1 MKELFQNKVF
11 RIIMTTDAIQ
21 QLCIWIRNMAVLF
34 FVIEKTNANPI
45 AISLITIF
53 EYLPIFVFSYLGGT
67 LADKWNPKHT
77 MIAGDFL
84 SSISVVV
91 ILLLINQGLWQTVF
105 AATLVSSMVSQF
117 SVPSSAI
124 MFKRNIDTTLVTPA
138 ISLSQGL
145 QSLYIIIGPIIGT
158 LLYQSIGITLSLTII
173 AVLFLCSSLI
183 QFLLPASPRNT
194 DYIRPSLLSQMK
206 EGLVYIH
213 NDKGLTV
220 LCSLLGLFGFAQGLI
235 QPLTIFILTDRL
247 GLEKESLQW
256 FYSLS
261 GIGLLAGAI
270 ISMSIVSK
278 YRTRT
283 ILFFSMI
290 AFAAVTIAEALSTMV
305 VLTATLYLISGLIIA
320 FVQVAISAPLIKTVQ
335 EDYIGRINGLITP
348 LMIGGILI
356 GTALSGILIEQL
368 SLISVFMLSAFMLVI
383 CGIIS
388 LGYQSAPEQVELN
401 RTP

>member
-53 EYLPIFVFSYLGGT
+53 EYLPIFVFSYVGGT
-67 LADKWNPKHT
+67 LADKWNPKRT

-84 SSISVVV
+84 SSLSVVV

-117 SVPSSAI
+117 SVPSSVI
-124 MFKRNIDTTLVTPA
+124 MFKRNIDEKLITPA

-145 QSLYIIIGPIIGT
+145 QSLYLIIGPIIGT
-158 LLYQSIGITLSLTII
+158 LLYKGIGITFSLTII
-173 AVLFLCSSLI
+173 AILFLCASLI
-183 QFLLPASPRNT
+183 QFLLPASSRNA
-194 DYIRPSLLSQMK
+194 DYIKPSLLCQMK
-206 EGLVYIH
+206 EGLVYIS

-220 LCSLLGLFGFAQGLI
+220 LCSVLGLFGFAQGLI

-247 GLEKESLQW
+247 GIESESLQW

-261 GIGLLAGAI
+261 GVGLLTGAI

-278 YRTRT
+278 YRTSI
-283 ILFFSMI
+283 ILFFGMI
-290 AFAAVTIAEALSTMV
+290 AFAAVTAAEALSTV
-305 VLTATLYLISGLIIA
+305 VVVTAALYFLSGLIIA
-320 FVQVAISAPLIKTVQ
+320 FVQVAISVPLIKNVQ
-335 EDYIGRINGLITP
+335 EDYIGRINGMITP
-348 LMIGGILI
+348 LLIGGILI
-356 GTALSGILIEQL
+356 GTALSGVLIEQL
-368 SLISVFMLSAFMLVI
+368 SLIPVFMLSSFMLVI

-388 LGYQSAPEQVELN
+388 LGYQSAPEHVKLN
-401 RTP
+401 RAP

>member
-34 FVIEKTNANPI
+34 FIIEKTNADPI

-67 LADKWNPKHT
+67 LADKWNPKRT

-84 SSISVVV
+84 SSISVVI
-91 ILLLINQGLWQTVF
+91 ILLLIYQGLWQTVF

-117 SVPSSAI
+117 SAPSSVI
-124 MFKRNIDTTLVTPA
+124 MFKRNIDEQLITPA

-145 QSLYIIIGPIIGT
+145 QSLYLIIGPIIGT
-158 LLYQSIGITLSLTII
+158 LLYKGLGITFSLTII
-173 AVLFLCSSLI
+173 AMLFLCSALV
-183 QFLLPASPRNT
+183 QFLLPASPRKA
-194 DYIRPSLLSQMK
+194 DYIKPNLLAQMK
-206 EGLVYIH
+206 EGLVYIG

-220 LCSLLGLFGFAQGLI
+220 LCSVLGLFGFAQGLI

-247 GLEKESLQW
+247 RIDTESLQW

-261 GIGLLAGAI
+261 GVGLLIGAI

-278 YRTRT
+278 YKTRA
-283 ILFFSMI
+283 ILFLGMI
-290 AFAAVTIAEALSTMV
+290 AFAVVTVAEALSTV
-305 VLTATLYLISGLIIA
+305 VILTAMLYFLSGLIIA
-320 FVQVAISAPLIKTVQ
+320 FVQVAISVPLIQNVQ

-348 LMIGGILI
+348 LLIAGILI
-356 GTALSGILIEQL
+356 GTALSGVLIEKL
-368 SLISVFMLSAFMLVI
+368 TLIPVYMLSGSILVI
-383 CGIIS
+383 CSVIS
-388 LGYQSAPEQVELN
+388 LGYQSAPEHVEFD
-401 RTP
+401 RAP

>member
-1 MKELFQNKVF
+1 MKELFHNKVF

-34 FVIEKTNANPI
+34 FIIEKTNANPI

-67 LADKWNPKHT
+67 LADKWNPKRT

-91 ILLLINQGLWQTVF
+91 ILLLIHQGLWQTVF

-117 SVPSSAI
+117 SAPSSVI
-124 MFKRNIDTTLVTPA
+124 MFKRNIDETLLTPA

-145 QSLYIIIGPIIGT
+145 QSLYLIIGPIIGT
-158 LLYQSIGITLSLTII
+158 LLYKGLGITFSLTII
-173 AVLFLCSSLI
+173 AILFLCSAMV
-183 QFLLPASPRNT
+183 QFLLPASPRKA
-194 DYIRPSLLSQMK
+194 DYIKPNLLAQMK
-206 EGLVYIH
+206 EGLVYIS
-213 NDKGLTV
+213 NDIGLMV
-220 LCSLLGLFGFAQGLI
+220 LCSVLGLFGFAQGLI

-247 GLEKESLQW
+247 HIESDSLQW

-261 GIGLLAGAI
+261 GVGLLIGAI

-278 YRTRT
+278 YKTRT
-283 ILFFSMI
+283 ILFLGMI
-290 AFAAVTIAEALSTMV
+290 AFAAVTVAEALSTV
-305 VLTATLYLISGLIIA
+305 VILTAILYFLSGLIIA
-320 FVQVAISAPLIKTVQ
+320 FVQVAISVPLIQNVQ

-348 LMIGGILI
+348 LLIAGILI
-356 GTALSGILIEQL
+356 GTALSGVLVEQL
-368 SLISVFMLSAFMLVI
+368 TLIPVFMLSAFILVI

-388 LGYQSAPEQVELN
+388 LGYQSAPEPVEFD

>member
-34 FVIEKTNANPI
+34 FIIEKTNADPI

-67 LADKWNPKHT
+67 LADKWNPKRT

-117 SVPSSAI
+117 SAPSSVI
-124 MFKRNIDTTLVTPA
+124 MFKRNIDEQLITPA

-145 QSLYIIIGPIIGT
+145 QSLYLIVGPIIGT
-158 LLYQSIGITLSLTII
+158 LLYKGLGITFSLTII
-173 AVLFLCSSLI
+173 AMLFLCSAMV
-183 QFLLPASPRNT
+183 QFLLPASPRKA
-194 DYIRPSLLSQMK
+194 DYIKPNLLAQMK
-206 EGLVYIH
+206 EGLVYIN

-220 LCSLLGLFGFAQGLI
+220 LCSVLGLFGFAQGLI
-235 QPLTIFILTDRL
+235 QPLTIFILSDRL
-247 GLEKESLQW
+247 RIETESLQW

-261 GIGLLAGAI
+261 GVGLLIGAI

-278 YRTRT
+278 YKTRT
-283 ILFFSMI
+283 ILFLGMI
-290 AFAAVTIAEALSTMV
+290 AFAVVTVAEALSTV
-305 VLTATLYLISGLIIA
+305 VFLTALLYFLSGLIIA
-320 FVQVAISAPLIKTVQ
+320 FVQVAISVPLIQNVQ
-335 EDYIGRINGLITP
+335 EDYIGRINGMITP
-348 LMIGGILI
+348 LLIAGILI
-356 GTALSGILIEQL
+356 GTALSGVLIEKL
-368 SLISVFMLSAFMLVI
+368 TLIPVYMLSASILVI
-383 CGIIS
+383 CSVIS
-388 LGYQSAPEQVELN
+388 LGYQSAPEHVEFD
-401 RTP
+401 RAS

>member
-21 QLCIWIRNMAVLF
+21 LLCIWIRNMAVLF
-34 FVIEKTNANPI
+34 FIIEKTNANPI

-67 LADKWNPKHT
+67 LADKWNPKRT

-117 SVPSSAI
+117 SAPSSVI
-124 MFKRNIDTTLVTPA
+124 MFKRNIDEQLITPA

-145 QSLYIIIGPIIGT
+145 QSLYLIIGPIIGT
-158 LLYQSIGITLSLTII
+158 LLYKGLGISFSLTII
-173 AVLFLCSSLI
+173 AILFLCSAMV
-183 QFLLPASPRNT
+183 QFLLPASPRKA
-194 DYIRPSLLSQMK
+194 DYIKPNLLAQMK
-206 EGLVYIH
+206 EGLVYIN

-220 LCSLLGLFGFAQGLI
+220 LCSVLGLFGFAQGLI

-247 GLEKESLQW
+247 RIETESLQW

-261 GIGLLAGAI
+261 GVGLLIGAI

-278 YRTRT
+278 YKTRM
-283 ILFFSMI
+283 ILFLGMI
-290 AFAAVTIAEALSTMV
+290 AFAAVTIAEALSTV
-305 VLTATLYLISGLIIA
+305 VILTAMLYFLSGLIIA
-320 FVQVAISAPLIKTVQ
+320 FVQVAISVPLIQNVQ

-348 LMIGGILI
+348 LLIAGILI
-356 GTALSGILIEQL
+356 GTALSGVLIEQL
-368 SLISVFMLSAFMLVI
+368 TLIPVFMLSAFTLII
-383 CGIIS
+383 CGVIS
-388 LGYQSAPEQVELN
+388 LGYQSAPEPVEFD
-401 RTP
+401 RAP

>member
-1 MKELFQNKVF
+1 MKELFQSKVF

-34 FVIEKTNANPI
+34 FIIEKTNADPI

-67 LADKWNPKHT
+67 LADKWNPKRT

-84 SSISVVV
+84 SSISVVI

-117 SVPSSAI
+117 STPSSVI
-124 MFKRNIDTTLVTPA
+124 MFKRNIDEQLITPA

-145 QSLYIIIGPIIGT
+145 QSLYLIIGPIIGT
-158 LLYQSIGITLSLTII
+158 LLYKSLGITFSLTII
-173 AVLFLCSSLI
+173 AMLFLCSALV
-183 QFLLPASPRNT
+183 QFLLPASPRKA
-194 DYIRPSLLSQMK
+194 DYIKPNLLAQMK
-206 EGLVYIH
+206 EGLVYIG

-220 LCSLLGLFGFAQGLI
+220 LCSVLGLFGFAQGLI
-235 QPLTIFILTDRL
+235 QPLTIFILSDRL
-247 GLEKESLQW
+247 RIDTESLQW

-261 GIGLLAGAI
+261 GVGLLIGAI

-278 YRTRT
+278 YKTRT
-283 ILFFSMI
+283 ILFLGMI
-290 AFAAVTIAEALSTMV
+290 AFAVVTVAEALSTV
-305 VLTATLYLISGLIIA
+305 VILTAMLYFLSGLIIA
-320 FVQVAISAPLIKTVQ
+320 FVQVAISVPLIQNVQ

-348 LMIGGILI
+348 LLIAGILI
-356 GTALSGILIEQL
+356 GTALSGVLIEKL
-368 SLISVFMLSAFMLVI
+368 TLIPVYMLAASILVI
-383 CGIIS
+383 CSVIS
-388 LGYQSAPEQVELN
+388 LGYQSAPEPVEFD
-401 RTP
+401 RAP

>member
-34 FVIEKTNANPI
+34 FIIEKTNADPI

-67 LADKWNPKHT
+67 LADKWNPKRT

-84 SSISVVV
+84 SSISVVI
-91 ILLLINQGLWQTVF
+91 ILLLIYQGLWQTVF

-117 SVPSSAI
+117 SAPSSVI
-124 MFKRNIDTTLVTPA
+124 MFKRNIDEQLITPA

-145 QSLYIIIGPIIGT
+145 QSLYLIIGPIIGT
-158 LLYQSIGITLSLTII
+158 LLYKGLGITFSLTII
-173 AVLFLCSSLI
+173 AMLFLCSALV
-183 QFLLPASPRNT
+183 QFLLPASPRKA
-194 DYIRPSLLSQMK
+194 DYIKPNLLAQMK
-206 EGLVYIH
+206 EGLVYIN

-220 LCSLLGLFGFAQGLI
+220 LCSVLGLFGLAQGLI

-247 GLEKESLQW
+247 RIDTESLQW

-261 GIGLLAGAI
+261 GVGLLIGAI

-278 YRTRT
+278 YKTRA
-283 ILFFSMI
+283 ILFLGMI
-290 AFAAVTIAEALSTMV
+290 AFAVVTVAEALSTV
-305 VLTATLYLISGLIIA
+305 VILTAMLYFLSGLIIA
-320 FVQVAISAPLIKTVQ
+320 FVQVAISVPLIQNVQ

-348 LMIGGILI
+348 LLIAGILI
-356 GTALSGILIEQL
+356 GTALSGVLIEKL
-368 SLISVFMLSAFMLVI
+368 TLIPVYMLSGSILVI
-383 CGIIS
+383 CSVIS
-388 LGYQSAPEQVELN
+388 LGYQSAPEHVEFD
-401 RTP
+401 RAP

>member
-34 FVIEKTNANPI
+34 FIIEKTNADPI

-67 LADKWNPKHT
+67 LADKWNPKRA

-105 AATLVSSMVSQF
+105 AATLVSAMASQF
-117 SVPSSAI
+117 SAPSSVI
-124 MFKRNIDTTLVTPA
+124 MFKRNIDEQLITPA

-145 QSLYIIIGPIIGT
+145 QSLYLIIGPIIGT
-158 LLYQSIGITLSLTII
+158 LLYNGLGITFSLTVI
-173 AVLFLCSSLI
+173 AMLFLCSALI
-183 QFLLPASPRNT
+183 QFLLPASPRQT
-194 DYIRPSLLSQMK
+194 DYIKPNLLAQMK
-206 EGLVYIH
+206 EGLVYIR

-220 LCSLLGLFGFAQGLI
+220 LCSVLGLFGFAQGLI

-247 GLEKESLQW
+247 RIETESLQW

-261 GIGLLAGAI
+261 GVGLLIGAI

-278 YRTRT
+278 HKTRT
-283 ILFFSMI
+283 ILFLGMI
-290 AFAAVTIAEALSTMV
+290 AFAAVTIAEALSTV
-305 VLTATLYLISGLIIA
+305 VILTA
-320 FVQVAISAPLIKTVQ
+320 
-335 EDYIGRINGLITP
+335 
-348 LMIGGILI
+348 
-356 GTALSGILIEQL
+356 
-368 SLISVFMLSAFMLVI
+368 
-383 CGIIS
+383 
-388 LGYQSAPEQVELN
+388 
-401 RTP
+401 

>member
-34 FVIEKTNANPI
+34 FIIEKTNADPI

-67 LADKWNPKHT
+67 LADKWNPKRT

-84 SSISVVV
+84 SSISVVI

-117 SVPSSAI
+117 SAPSSVI
-124 MFKRNIDTTLVTPA
+124 MFKRNIDEQLLTPA

-145 QSLYIIIGPIIGT
+145 QSLYLIIGPIIGT
-158 LLYQSIGITLSLTII
+158 LLYKSLGITFSLTII
-173 AVLFLCSSLI
+173 AMLFLCSALV
-183 QFLLPASPRNT
+183 QFLLPASPRKA
-194 DYIRPSLLSQMK
+194 DYIKPNLLAQMK
-206 EGLVYIH
+206 EGLVYIG

-220 LCSLLGLFGFAQGLI
+220 LCSVLGLFGFAQGLI
-235 QPLTIFILTDRL
+235 QPLTIFILSDRL
-247 GLEKESLQW
+247 RIDTESLQW

-261 GIGLLAGAI
+261 GVGLLIGAI

-278 YRTRT
+278 YKTRA
-283 ILFFSMI
+283 ILFLGMI
-290 AFAAVTIAEALSTMV
+290 AFAVVTVAEALSTV
-305 VLTATLYLISGLIIA
+305 VILTAMLYFLSGLIIA
-320 FVQVAISAPLIKTVQ
+320 FVQVAISVPLIQNVQ

-348 LMIGGILI
+348 LLIAGILI
-356 GTALSGILIEQL
+356 GTALSGVLIEKL
-368 SLISVFMLSAFMLVI
+368 TLIPVYMLSASILVI
-383 CGIIS
+383 CSVIS
-388 LGYQSAPEQVELN
+388 LGYQSAPEHVEFD
-401 RTP
+401 RAP

>member
-21 QLCIWIRNMAVLF
+21 LLCIWIRNMAVLF
-34 FVIEKTNANPI
+34 FIIEKTNANPI

-67 LADKWNPKHT
+67 LADKWNPKRT

-84 SSISVVV
+84 SSISVVI
-91 ILLLINQGLWQTVF
+91 ILLLIYQGLWQTVF

-117 SVPSSAI
+117 SAPSSVI
-124 MFKRNIDTTLVTPA
+124 MFKRNIDEQLITPA

-145 QSLYIIIGPIIGT
+145 QSLYLIIGPIIGT
-158 LLYQSIGITLSLTII
+158 LLYKGLGITFSLTII
-173 AVLFLCSSLI
+173 AMLFLCSALV
-183 QFLLPASPRNT
+183 QFLLPASPRKA
-194 DYIRPSLLSQMK
+194 DYIKPNLLAQMK
-206 EGLVYIH
+206 EGLVYIG

-220 LCSLLGLFGFAQGLI
+220 LCSVLGLFGFAQGLI

-247 GLEKESLQW
+247 RIDTESLQW

-261 GIGLLAGAI
+261 GVGLLIGAI

-278 YRTRT
+278 YKTRA
-283 ILFFSMI
+283 ILFLGMI
-290 AFAAVTIAEALSTMV
+290 AFAVVTVAEALSTV
-305 VLTATLYLISGLIIA
+305 VILTAMLYFLSGLIIA
-320 FVQVAISAPLIKTVQ
+320 FVQVAISVPLIQNVQ

-348 LMIGGILI
+348 LLIAGILI
-356 GTALSGILIEQL
+356 GTALSGVLIEKL
-368 SLISVFMLSAFMLVI
+368 TLIPVYMLSGSILVI
-383 CGIIS
+383 CSVIS
-388 LGYQSAPEQVELN
+388 LGYQSAPEHVEFD
-401 RTP
+401 RAP

>member
-34 FVIEKTNANPI
+34 FIIEKTNADPI

-67 LADKWNPKHT
+67 LADKWNPKRT

-105 AATLVSSMVSQF
+105 AATLVSAMVSQF
-117 SVPSSAI
+117 SAPSSVI
-124 MFKRNIDTTLVTPA
+124 MFKRNIDEQLITPA

-145 QSLYIIIGPIIGT
+145 QSLYLIIGPIIGT
-158 LLYQSIGITLSLTII
+158 LLYNGLGISFSLTVI
-173 AVLFLCSSLI
+173 AILFLCSALI
-183 QFLLPASPRNT
+183 QFLLPASPRQT
-194 DYIRPSLLSQMK
+194 DYIKPNLLAQMK
-206 EGLVYIH
+206 EGLVYIR

-220 LCSLLGLFGFAQGLI
+220 LCSVLGLFGFAQGLI

-247 GLEKESLQW
+247 RIESESLQW

-261 GIGLLAGAI
+261 GVGLLIGAI
-270 ISMSIVSK
+270 IAMSIVSK
-278 YRTRT
+278 YKIRT
-283 ILFFSMI
+283 ILFLGMI
-290 AFAAVTIAEALSTMV
+290 AFAAVTVAEALSTV
-305 VLTATLYLISGLIIA
+305 VILTAILYFLSGLIIA
-320 FVQVAISAPLIKTVQ
+320 FVQVAISVPLIQNVQ
-335 EDYIGRINGLITP
+335 EDYIGRINGMITP
-348 LMIGGILI
+348 LLIAGILI
-356 GTALSGILIEQL
+356 GTALSGVLIEQL
-368 SLISVFMLSAFMLVI
+368 SLIPVFMFSAFILII
-383 CGIIS
+383 CGAIS
-388 LGYQSAPEQVELN
+388 LRYQSAPEHVEFE
-401 RTP
+401 RAP